1 MRAAVVTGLD
11 GPEAVRVEE
20 LPEPRPGPGDV
31 LIDVHRAGVA
41 FPDLLMTRGLY
52 QTRPEPPFAPGM
64 EVAGVVVSSPEGS
77 VLAPGDPVAAF
88 CGSGGH
94 AQRVACPAEWVFP
107 MPADMSF
114 DVAAAAT
121 LNYLTA
127 IFALEHRG
135 GLAQG
140 EVVLVHGAS
149 GGLGTASIQVAA
161 AAGAR
166 VIAVVADAARRG
178 GPARQA
184 GAHEVVDA
192 DGFKDAARDLT
203 GGRGVDVVVDP
214 VGGDRF
220 TDSLRSLAP
229 EGRVLV
235 LGFTAGDIPQVKVN
249 RLLLGNIGVLGVAV
263 VEYWRGHPESPAHLW
278 RRLVQLWEAGAV
290 RPPIEAVLPLEAAAD
305 ALRRI
310 EERRVAGK
318 IVLAVRN

>member
-41 FPDLLMTRGLY
+41 FPDLLMTRGRY

-64 EVAGVVVSSPEGS
+64 EVAGVVASAPAGS
-77 VLAPGDPVAAF
+77 VLAPGDRVAAF

-94 AQRVACPAEWVFP
+94 AQRVASPAEWVFP
-107 MPADMSF
+107 MPVDMPF

-135 GLAQG
+135 GLAAG

-192 DGFKDAARDLT
+192 DGFKDAARELT

-318 IVLAVRN
+318 IVLAVQN

>member
-1 MRAAVVTGLD
+1 MRAAVVTRLD
-11 GPEAVRVEE
+11 GPSAVEIGE
-20 LPEPRPGPGDV
+20 LPEPAPGPGDV
-31 LIDVHRAGVA
+31 LIEVHRAGVA

-52 QTRPEPPFAPGM
+52 QARPEPPFAAGM
-64 EVAGVVVSSPEGS
+64 EVAGVVVTAPAGS
-77 VLAPGDPVAAF
+77 GLSPGDPVAAL

-94 AQRVACPAEWVFP
+94 AQRVACPADWVFP
-107 MPADMSF
+107 LPAGMSF
-114 DVAAAAT
+114 DVGAAAT

-135 GLAQG
+135 RLAAD

-149 GGLGTASIQVAA
+149 GGVGTASIQVAA

-166 VIAVVADAARRG
+166 VIAVVADADRRG

-184 GAHEVVDA
+184 GAHEVIDVE
-192 DGFKDAARDLT
+192 GFKDAAREMT
-203 GGRGVDVVVDP
+203 GGRGVDLIVDP
-214 VGGDRF
+214 VGGARF

-249 RLLLGNIGVLGVAV
+249 RLLLGNLGVIGVALL
-263 VEYWRGHPESPAHLW
+263 EYWRVDPESPRRLW

-290 RPPIEAVLPLEAAAD
+290 RPPIDAVLPLEHAAD

-310 EERRVAGK
+310 EERAVAGK
-318 IVLAVRN
+318 LVLAVRD